1 MNHIM
6 KFNESNQELDLSFAI
21 SKIKTEFSK
30 KRVIDM
36 FNDEW
41 PNWVDE
47 EDSED
52 LNSYLKNSNGE
63 AEEIVYSQIIDWY
76 KNMFNRDLSEEN
88 ENHLIDYLK
97 EIYNFE
103 N

>member
-76 KNMFNRDLSEEN
+76 SKSFQKNLSEEDWDA
-88 ENHLIDYLK
+88 LLK
-97 EIYNFE
+97 SLKDTYKL
-103 N
+103 